1 MTHCVMLV
9 NFSLFPKAAAN
20 LRELARQKVQKKV
33 PEIVRENPRE
43 TLFYSTLLPKAATN
57 LREKVREIVR
67 KTPRRAVRE
76 TIFFIVGLVTKTT
89 GYRYAANRACSTRS
103 QHPIGYCYLS
113 QRFTLDFFGGV
124 I

>member
-20 LRELARQKVQKKV
+20 LREKWRKIV
-33 PEIVRENPRE
+33 P
-43 TLFYSTLLPKAATN
+43 K
-57 LREKVREIVR
+57 IVR
-67 KTPRRAVRE
+67 KTSRRVVRE

-89 GYRYAANRACSTRS
+89 GYRYAANRVCSMRS